1 MEVYVTND
9 TISGEWT
16 KIGDLLSNDISG
28 VDDDND
34 DGSSRIWK
42 KTILSYE
49 GTDMVYVKLASG
61 GTKANIFDIFIKNEG
76 EASKDYITGIKDVTE
91 GSEAA
96 GEVVKTLIYSINGT
110 QLNAPA
116 KGINIIK
123 EVYANGQVK
132 TRKAIVK

>member
-1 MEVYVTND
+1 
-9 TISGEWT
+9 
-16 KIGDLLSNDISG
+16 
-28 VDDDND
+28 
-34 DGSSRIWK
+34 
-42 KTILSYE
+42 
-49 GTDMVYVKLASG
+49 
-61 GTKANIFDIFIKNEG
+61 KNEG

-96 GEVVKTLIYSINGT
+96 GEVVKTIVYSINGT

-132 TRKAIVK
+132 TKKVMVK

>member
-1 MEVYVTND
+1 M
-9 TISGEWT
+9 
-16 KIGDLLSNDISG
+16 
-28 VDDDND
+28 
-34 DGSSRIWK
+34 
-42 KTILSYE
+42 
-49 GTDMVYVKLASG
+49 
-61 GTKANIFDIFIKNEG
+61 
-76 EASKDYITGIKDVTE
+76 TE

-110 QLNAPA
+110 QLNEPA

>member
-1 MEVYVTND
+1 MFVKVA
-9 TISGEWT
+9 SA
-16 KIGDLLSNDISG
+16 
-28 VDDDND
+28 
-34 DGSSRIWK
+34 DGPN
-42 KTILSYE
+42 
-49 GTDMVYVKLASG
+49 
-61 GTKANIFDIFIKNEG
+61 ANIFDIFIKNEG

-110 QLNAPA
+110 QLNEPA